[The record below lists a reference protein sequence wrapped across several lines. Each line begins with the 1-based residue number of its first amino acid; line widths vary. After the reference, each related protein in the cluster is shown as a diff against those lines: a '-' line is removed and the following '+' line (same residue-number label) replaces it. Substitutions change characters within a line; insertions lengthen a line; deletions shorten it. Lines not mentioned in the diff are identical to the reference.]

1 MIRLLLLAVSGL
13 LMIGCA
19 TSREKQLQAAN
30 ARLAAA
36 GLELYKIQQAR
47 AQAAVGQATQSQS
60 TSAAPLG
67 SFANPIYIA
76 PTPIQLVPMT
86 QPTPTP

>member
-1 MIRLLLLAVSGL
+1 MIRLLLLVVSGL

-19 TSREKQLQAAN
+19 TSREKQLQAAS
-30 ARLAAA
+30 AHLAAEQS
-36 GLELYKIQQAR
+36 ELYKIQQAR
-47 AQAAVGQATQSQS
+47 VQAAVDQATQSQS
-60 TSAAPLG
+60 TSAPLG